1 MYEKC
6 THMSHG
12 EAMSKHL
19 DRRRFLAVV
28 PGAAA
33 AAVLVPHVAA
43 ASAATADMEM
53 VVLAAQLDP
62 VKTGTGLTPGAGPSV
77 QLVEEALAARGLLAR
92 QYVDG
97 HFGTATRSA
106 YARWQES
113 LGYSG
118 LAANG
123 LPGKSSL
130 STLAQGRFSLTRLIT
145 PGSRTTH
152 QGFPFNTRTVAML
165 NEAATLSRL
174 SFVVEQGSYSPG
186 NDPTSAGTHDGGGA
200 VDLDAE
206 ALTSAQRTAA
216 VTALRR
222 VGFAAWL
229 RSPSQGN
236 WPWHIH
242 AIAVND
248 TDLSTPA
255 QKQVGMYYL
264 GRNGLADNGPD
275 DGPQVSKVTWEQYLR
290 AR

>member
-1 MYEKC
+1 
-6 THMSHG
+6 MS
-12 EAMSKHL
+12 AHL
-19 DRRRFLAVV
+19 DRRRFLTVV
-28 PGAAA
+28 PGVAVATVLAPHVAVASA
-33 AAVLVPHVAA
+33 AAV
-43 ASAATADMEM
+43 DMEM

-62 VKTGTGLTPGAGPSV
+62 PKSGTGITPGAGTSV
-77 QLVEEALAARGLLAR
+77 RRVERALADKGFLSA

-118 LAANG
+118 LGANG
-123 LPGKSSL
+123 LPGSASL
-130 STLAQGRFSLTRLIT
+130 TALAQGRFSVVRKLS
-145 PGSRTTH
+145 PGARTTH

-165 NEAATLSRL
+165 DEAQRL
-174 SFVVEQGSYSPG
+174 AGVPFVVEQGSYSPG

-206 ALTSAQRTAA
+206 ALTNVQRTD
-216 VTALRR
+216 ALIGLRQ

-242 AIAVND
+242 AIAAND

-255 QKQVGMYYL
+255 QNQVGMYYL
-264 GRNGLADNGPD
+264 GRNGLANNGPD
-275 DGPQVSKVTWEQYLR
+275 DGPQVPKVTWEQYQR
-290 AR
+290 A